1 MSKLRTILSG
11 KEFHILIFVVGCL
24 VFGWPLVS
32 IANIPGGP
40 HLFIYLFA
48 LWGLFIGILLGIG
61 LSGFPEDAK
70 HSSPQPPPIAP
81 PPGTEPPTENGPPPP
96 PYAKPEDSP

>member
-40 HLFIYLFA
+40 HLFIYLFT
-48 LWGLFIGILLGIG
+48 LWGLLIAILLGIG
-61 LSGFPEDAK
+61 LSGFSDDAK
-70 HSSPQPPPIAP
+70 PSSVTPQPHAP
-81 PPGTEPPTENGPPPP
+81 PPSANLSTKNEPPPP
-96 PYAKPEDSP
+96 PYAKTEDNS